1 LNTTYAR
8 NAYLKVFLYLKQY
21 LTSVMNKKE
30 TKKQRKST
38 IYLFS
43 YGVYFSH
50 EPYTMLPYFGDA
62 FFVLVDVKIQFV
74 TEIFTKY
81 LIKWSEYP
89 L

>member
-1 LNTTYAR
+1 
-8 NAYLKVFLYLKQY
+8 
-21 LTSVMNKKE
+21 MNKKV
-30 TKKQRKST
+30 TKKQQKST
-38 IYLFS
+38 VYLFL

-50 EPYTMLPYFGDA
+50 VPYKMLRYFGDA
-62 FFVLVDVKIQFV
+62 FFVLVGVKQQFV